1 MITRVDHLVY
11 AVPDL
16 SRGIAKIE
24 TLVGVRPSP
33 GGAHPGRGTRNALVS
48 LGPGMYLEIV
58 GPDPD
63 QPPPHGPRWFGI
75 DELVRPRVVTWAA
88 SGANLDETANAA
100 ALRGLTLGAVTAG
113 SRRRADGV
121 LLTWMLTSPH
131 VNIADGVVPFLI
143 DWGSSQHPSAT
154 AAPGATLRDFRAEH
168 PDANRVAA
176 ALGVLGI
183 DLPVTPGPKA
193 ALIATIDGPYGRVE
207 IS

>member
-16 SRGIAKIE
+16 VRGIAKIE
-24 TLVGVRPSP
+24 ALVGVRPSP

-75 DELVRPRVVTWAA
+75 DALVRPRVVTWAA
-88 SGANLDETANAA
+88 TGANLDETANAA

-143 DWGSSQHPSAT
+143 DWGSSPHPSAT
-154 AAPGATLRDFRAEH
+154 AAPGATLVDFRAEH
-168 PDANRVAA
+168 PDANRAAA

-183 DLPVTPGPKA
+183 DLPVTRGPKA